1 MMRTNKNDIDSDDDI
16 EGNDKFKERER
27 KDSSSHFPT
36 VMHNIYGQNLSFSKL
51 LIEYPKKVKL
61 LVLLLQN
68 LIWKHFHFLQTILQ
82 KEITLMRTDK
92 FQ

>member
-1 MMRTNKNDIDSDDDI
+1 MMKTNKNGIDSDGDV

-36 VMHNIYGQNLSFSKL
+36 VMHNFYGQNLSFSKL
-51 LIEYPKKVKL
+51 LIEYLKKVKL

-68 LIWKHFHFLQTILQ
+68 LIWKHLHFLQTILQ
-82 KEITLMRTDK
+82 
-92 FQ
+92 